1 MRRTPS
7 FRTRAWSWTRSTSWS
22 LPALLGA
29 TLALGA
35 CDGGS
40 SSDDGGAPTAAQ
52 LKSACDGVFD
62 KIITCSGG
70 AAMPAGI
77 AAASYKAMTCTDT
90 NAQALA
96 TCASA
101 SVLLKQ
107 SQSCAAMDCSGA
119 PACGLA
125 LVPSL
130 QACVPDGGAG
140 Q

>member
-7 FRTRAWSWTRSTSWS
+7 FRTLAWSWTRSPSWS

-29 TLALGA
+29 ALALGA

-40 SSDDGGAPTAAQ
+40 SSDGGGPPTAAQ

-62 KIITCSGG
+62 KIITCSG
-70 AAMPAGI
+70 ATTPAG
-77 AAASYKAMTCTDT
+77 ALAASYKVMTCTDA

-96 TCASA
+96 ACASA